1 MVVDWFVKG
10 RILETLDYVVF
21 SNDEVDLDD
30 MYSYI
35 VTFFFDDMGL
45 STIHLDNINL
55 DDDNF
60 GY

>member
-30 MYSYI
+30 IYSYI

-45 STIHLDNINL
+45 NTIHLDNINL

>member
-30 MYSYI
+30 IYSYI